1 MIKDVKDHDIV
12 DLDIQYG
19 KKDDYKPYGTI
30 WDKKKKVWWVYG
42 KNYKK
47 HEEILKDLN
56 PKLRDDLIR
65 TTVKPVYETSI
76 ALEA

>member
-1 MIKDVKDHDIV
+1 MIKDVKDHDV
-12 DLDIQYG
+12 VELDIQYA
-19 KKDDYKPYGTI
+19 KKNEYKPYGTM
-30 WDKKKKVWWVYG
+30 WDMNKKVWWIYG

-56 PKLRDDLIR
+56 PRLLENPRN
-65 TTVKPVYETSI
+65 TVKAVYETSI